1 MITASRRIQFA
12 YGHRVWKHESKCKH
26 FHGHNGVVW
35 LHARA
40 PELDSLG
47 RVIDF
52 GVLKERIGAWIE
64 QNWDHGFIY
73 NIEDEETEKVLL
85 SLSEQKVFRLDNNP
99 TAEVMA
105 SFLLHVVC
113 PHLLEGTGV
122 EVFKVTFYE
131 TENCFAEATLE

>member
-113 PHLLEGTGV
+113 PHLL
-122 EVFKVTFYE
+122 
-131 TENCFAEATLE
+131 